1 MILLTPE
8 LHAVLR
14 VNAAAHRD
22 AMQTGTHEPDPAP
35 VVKFFNPLGAATW
48 LATELYDDG
57 VAGESHASLR
67 LFGLAD
73 LGFGCP
79 ELGCFSLSELAGIR
93 LSFGL
98 QIERD
103 IGFSTTVSLSVWA
116 DTARRTGSISQAQS
130 IIWRIESAPVPE
142 LPTDPEQGKGG

>member
-1 MILLTPE
+1 MILLPPE

-57 VAGESHASLR
+57 DT

-103 IGFSTTVSLSVWA
+103 IGFSTSFSLSVWA
-116 DTARRTGSISQAQS
+116 DTARRAGSISQAQS

>member
-8 LHAVLR
+8 LG
-14 VNAAAHRD
+14 AALSTNFAASMEAQHRD
-22 AMQTGTHEPDPAP
+22 QTHDPMP
-35 VVKFFNPLGAATW
+35 LVKFFDPMGPATW

-57 VAGESHASLR
+57 DT

-79 ELGCFSLSELAGIR
+79 EIGCFSLSEIDALR

-98 QIERD
+98 RIERD
-103 IGFSTTVSLSVWA
+103 VGFATPFPLSAWA
-116 DTARRTGSISQAQS
+116 RAARLAGSIIQAETFLN
-130 IIWRIESAPVPE
+130 RTFP
-142 LPTDPEQGKGG
+142 G

>member
-8 LHAVLR
+8 LHTALR
-14 VNAAAHRD
+14 VNADRSAASDH
-22 AMQTGTHEPDPAP
+22 DPAP

-57 VAGESHASLR
+57 DT

-79 ELGCFSLSELAGIR
+79 ELGCFRLSELAGIR

-98 QIERD
+98 GIERD
-103 IGFSTTVSLSVWA
+103 IGFSTTASLSVWA

-142 LPTDPEQGKGG
+142 LPTDPEDRKGG

>member
-8 LHAVLR
+8 LRATLR
-14 VNAAAHRD
+14 VNAERSAACDH
-22 AMQTGTHEPDPAP
+22 DPAP

-57 VAGESHASLR
+57 DT

-79 ELGCFSLSELAGIR
+79 ELGHFRLSELAGIG
-93 LSFGL
+93 LPFGL
-98 QIERD
+98 GIERD
-103 IGFSTTVSLSVWA
+103 IDFSTTVSLSVWA
-116 DTARRTGSISQAQS
+116 DVARRAGSISQAQS

-142 LPTDPEQGKGG
+142 LPTDPEHGRGG

>member
-1 MILLTPE
+1 MILLTPQ
-8 LHAVLR
+8 LHAALR
-14 VNAAAHRD
+14 ANADRSAGSDH
-22 AMQTGTHEPDPAP
+22 DPAP

-57 VAGESHASLR
+57 DT

-93 LSFGL
+93 LSLGL
-98 QIERD
+98 GIERD
-103 IGFSTTVSLSVWA
+103 IGFSTSVSLSVWA
-116 DTARRTGSISQAQS
+116 DTARRAGSISQAQS

-142 LPTDPEQGKGG
+142 LPTDPKHGKGG

>member
-8 LHAVLR
+8 LHAALR
-14 VNAAAHRD
+14 VNASAHRD
-22 AMQTGTHEPDPAP
+22 AMQTGTHGPDPAP
-35 VVKFFNPLGAATW
+35 VVKFFNPVGAATW

-57 VAGESHASLR
+57 DT

-79 ELGCFSLSELAGIR
+79 ELGCFSLSELAGIH

-116 DTARRTGSISQAQS
+116 DTARRAGSISQAQS

-142 LPTDPEQGKGG
+142 IPTDPEQGKGG

>member
-8 LHAVLR
+8 LRATLRAHAEQSER
-14 VNAAAHRD
+14 
-22 AMQTGTHEPDPAP
+22 THEPDPPP
-35 VVKFFNPLGAATW
+35 VVKFFNPVGAATW

-57 VAGESHASLR
+57 DT

-93 LSFGL
+93 LPFGL
-98 QIERD
+98 RIERD
-103 IGFSTTVSLSVWA
+103 IGFSTTISLSVWA
-116 DTARRTGSISQAQS
+116 DTARRAGSISQAQS

-142 LPTDPEQGKGG
+142 IPTDPKQGKGG

>member
-57 VAGESHASLR
+57 DT

-98 QIERD
+98 RIERD
-103 IGFSTTVSLSVWA
+103 IGFSTTASLSVWA
-116 DTARRTGSISQAQS
+116 DTARRAGSISQAQS

-142 LPTDPEQGKGG
+142 IPTDPEQGNGG